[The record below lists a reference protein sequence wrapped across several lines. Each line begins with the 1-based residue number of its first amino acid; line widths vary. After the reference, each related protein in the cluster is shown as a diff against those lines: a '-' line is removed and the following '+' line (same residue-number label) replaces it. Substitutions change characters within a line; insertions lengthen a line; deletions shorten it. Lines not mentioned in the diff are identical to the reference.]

1 MCQAKVYLRQDG
13 GEHLIMED
21 VALIEV
27 KGDTCTLWTLFGE
40 QEQVQGRIVRI
51 DLLKHR
57 VYLEEVQNV

>member
-1 MCQAKVYLRQDG
+1 
-13 GEHLIMED
+13 